1 MLLKLSLSG
10 IQKRAR
16 DYIVLFSGLVL
27 TVAIFYM
34 FEAVATNKSF
44 IHSSSS
50 LSVLPTIFQL
60 GSVLLGMITIFYLM
74 YANSFLLTMRQREF
88 GMYIMLGAKKSK
100 VIQIMFGETFSVGL
114 LSLLTGIGFGIG
126 LTGLVSHLLIQILDF
141 KAPHFQIWSGQA
153 FSFTVI
159 FFIIL
164 FILGAIFNGLIL
176 GKTKVIDLLKGEK
189 RVKRVRIKAPQR
201 FTLFILSIGLLAIGY
216 YALYQVGNGKMQ
228 LNGIITGL
236 ITIPAGTYFVYLVVV
251 TQIINWIKARPQTI
265 SKQLKTFTLS
275 QIDFRMGQ
283 YARMLAVV
291 TILLAMA
298 LGSLTVGLGFKSNVA
313 IVNDRN
319 YYYDAVLHNA
329 SKEEQNLIKNSDMQS
344 EMTNYQYKVM
354 GEKVYYLDDDLAL
367 HVPKIRMDGKNFV
380 PEKTDLKVK
389 KLSNTWQMVLNDLYP
404 YFMNPDLSKLKSV
417 ETLTKNEFNTIKEPV
432 QVTTVVKTNDFH
444 QYSKIWDKLDQLEI
458 KHNNLNG
465 EQYLS
470 RYKGEQ
476 EIGEMAKGLEFMG
489 FFLGSAFLAMM
500 ASTLMFKILSGAQD
514 DRRRYQMLL
523 KIGTQKKVIK
533 KSIAQELGWLF
544 AIPAGVGLIHV
555 LFGLQMFKMMM
566 TRPYHQIWIPIVI
579 MGLFYMIYY
588 LITVVMY
595 QKLVLKGDL
604 TK

>member
-10 IQKRAR
+10 IKKRAR

-44 IHSSSS
+44 IHANSS
-50 LSVLPTIFQL
+50 LNVLPTIFQL

-114 LSLLTGIGFGIG
+114 LALLIGIGFGIG

-141 KAPHFQIWSGQA
+141 KAPHFQIWSGSA

-164 FILGAIFNGLIL
+164 FILGAIFNGLVL

-367 HVPKIRMDGKNFV
+367 HVPKIRMDGKNFT
-380 PEKTDLKVK
+380 PEITDLKAK
-389 KLSNTWQMVLNDLYP
+389 KLSHTWQMVLNDLYP
-404 YFMNPDLSKLKSV
+404 YFMNTDLSKLKSV

-444 QYSKIWDKLDQLEI
+444 QYSKIWNKLDQLEI
-458 KHNNLNG
+458 KHNNLNV

-514 DRRRYQMLL
+514 DQRRYQMLL
-523 KIGTQKKVIK
+523 KIGTQKRVIK
-533 KSIAQELGWLF
+533 KAIAQELGWLF

-566 TRPYHQIWIPIVI
+566 TRPYHQIWIPIII
-579 MGLFYMIYY
+579 MGFFYMIYY